1 MLILQ
6 AACVGGLKEDLK
18 QRRMHHICLSR
29 TNAMTSLAFVSL
41 LLVAGMMSTASAQGG
56 IGSCCRQ
63 NTNTQIHRDNLKS
76 YYKQYKSSCP
86 INAVVFTTLKNIRIC
101 SNPKTMWTQT
111 SMAYLDGKNWQI
123 QHIISQ
129 KHRR

>member
-6 AACVGGLKEDLK
+6 VACVGGLKKDLK
-18 QRRMHHICLSR
+18 QRYTHHICLSQMH
-29 TNAMTSLAFVSL
+29 AMTSLAFVSL
-41 LLVAGMMSTASAQGG
+41 LLVAVMMSTASAQGG

-63 NTNTQIHRDNLKS
+63 HTNTQIHRDNLRS
-76 YYKQYKSSCP
+76 YYKQSKSSCP

-123 QHIISQ
+123 QQMISRKQ
-129 KHRR
+129 RR